1 MSEGPAVK
9 KAVQIPFQINA
20 GASKVHSTSKTL
32 LAIPSIILLDLLA
45 ISLSMFIA
53 YITRTHVLPRLM
65 PGFFEQELLTSTVQ
79 GLWWLPLVIIA
90 CMAYEELYQKRLPY
104 WKEVEKT
111 LKACTLA
118 IIFSISLLYLAKL
131 SAEMSRTLV
140 MITWVS
146 TVALIPLIRYLGKLF
161 LVRINIWNK
170 PILVIGA
177 GKTGELLVKALTRER
192 TMGYEII
199 GFLDDDKEIV
209 SITNPASQKEIPI
222 LGTFDD
228 AEKIILATQVQEVI
242 VAAPGMP
249 AKQLV
254 QLTNQ
259 LQPLVKNVMIV
270 PDLFGLSMNG
280 IEVEYFFEEQALLL
294 NVKNQLKSALNRS
307 TKRAF
312 DLTIG
317 SIMFLACIPF
327 LLLIA
332 IAIKLDSKGPALFA
346 QERLGQNGAT
356 FTCYKFRTMFTDGD
370 KLLKKYLK
378 TNGQARDEWT
388 TFNKLKDHDP
398 RVTKVGSILRRF
410 SLDELPQL
418 INVIFG
424 DMSLVGP
431 RPYLPRE
438 RKQMGNWAHDIHV
451 AKPGITGLWQV
462 SGRNEIDFEGRLKLD
477 TWYVRNWSLWLDM
490 IILIKTLG
498 VVLKREGAY

>member
-1 MSEGPAVK
+1 MTYSTAK
-9 KAVQIPFQINA
+9 KI
-20 GASKVHSTSKTL
+20 
-32 LAIPSIILLDLLA
+32 LAIPCIILLDLLA
-45 ISLSMFIA
+45 ISLSMLIA

-65 PGFFEQELLTSTVQ
+65 PGFFEQELLANTVQ

-90 CMAYEELYQKRLPY
+90 CMAYEDLYQKRLPY
-104 WKEVEKT
+104 WKEAEKT

-131 SAEMSRTLV
+131 SEEMSRTLV

-146 TVALIPLIRYLGKLF
+146 TVVLIPLIRYMGKRL
-161 LVRINIWNK
+161 LVRTNIWNK
-170 PILVIGA
+170 PILIIGA
-177 GKTGELLVKALTRER
+177 GKTGELLVKALTREQ
-192 TMGYEII
+192 TMGYQII
-199 GFLDDDKEIV
+199 GFLDDDKEI
-209 SITNPASQKEIPI
+209 SGITNPASQKEIPV
-222 LGTFDD
+222 LGNFDD
-228 AEKIILATQVQEVI
+228 AERIILAAKVQEVI

-259 LQPLVKNVMIV
+259 LQPLVNNVMIV

-280 IEVEYFFEEQALLL
+280 IEVEYFFDEQTLLL
-294 NVKNQLKSALNRS
+294 NVKNQLKSTLNRS
-307 TKRAF
+307 IKRVF

-317 SIMFLACIPF
+317 SIILLVSIPL

-332 IAIKLDSKGPALFA
+332 VAIKLDSKGPALFA
-346 QERLGQNGAT
+346 QERLGQNGGT

-410 SLDELPQL
+410 SLDELPQV
-418 INVIFG
+418 INVILG

-462 SGRNEIDFEGRLKLD
+462 SGRNEIEFEGRLKLD
-477 TWYVRNWSLWLDM
+477 TWYVRNWSLWLDL
-490 IILIKTLG
+490 ILLIKTTK
-498 VVLKREGAY
+498 VVIFKKGAY